1 MRETSCTARVVI
13 SSGLVLSRPDSRP
26 FSFKRD
32 AEWTSAVIKESCK
45 LLLHADLR
53 VHIFCKRQERANAR
67 GYCVA
72 AASSELEMI
81 ETAEATK
88 KTFVA
93 PAEDTASPIVN
104 ICRTHRTHSAPPP
117 LARIARRHVFVRS
130 ASLRYLT
137 S

>member
-1 MRETSCTARVVI
+1 MQLSHVSCVCVKSIVRVVDRLRDVERI
-13 SSGLVLSRPDSRP
+13 RDVL
-26 FSFKRD
+26 
-32 AEWTSAVIKESCK
+32 KESCK

-53 VHIFCKRQERANAR
+53 VPIFCKRQERAKAR

-81 ETAEATK
+81 KTAEAT

-104 ICRTHRTHSAPPP
+104 ICRILRVHSAPPP
-117 LARIARRHVFVRS
+117 LAHIARRHVFARS
-130 ASLRYLT
+130 AMLRYQT

>member
-1 MRETSCTARVVI
+1 MTSIARVVHRLRDVERI
-13 SSGLVLSRPDSRP
+13 RDVL
-26 FSFKRD
+26 
-32 AEWTSAVIKESCK
+32 KESCK

-53 VHIFCKRQERANAR
+53 VPIFFQRQERAKAR

-81 ETAEATK
+81 KTAEAT

-104 ICRTHRTHSAPPP
+104 FCRILRTHFAPPSP
-117 LARIARRHVFVRS
+117 AHFARRHAYAGS
-130 ASLRYLT
+130 ASLRCLT
-137 S
+137 T

>member
-1 MRETSCTARVVI
+1 MQLSHVRARMTSIRSFAHCLRDVERMRD
-13 SSGLVLSRPDSRP
+13 VL
-26 FSFKRD
+26 
-32 AEWTSAVIKESCK
+32 KESCK

-53 VHIFCKRQERANAR
+53 VPIFCKRQERAKAR

-81 ETAEATK
+81 KTAEAT

-104 ICRTHRTHSAPPP
+104 FCRILRTHFAPPL
-117 LARIARRHVFVRS
+117 LALITRRHAYAGS
-130 ASLRYLT
+130 ASLRCLT
-137 S
+137 T